1 MIDERYLRLNQNNKL
16 SSYKELVEK
25 DGSVSVNHR
34 NIQSLA
40 IEMIQ
45 IKSHETVTDIFTQVT

>member
-16 SSYKELVEK
+16 SSYKELLEK

-34 NIQSLA
+34 SIQSLA